1 MLRWLKYKIHDY
13 FGFSKA
19 ETNGVVVLLFLI
31 ITFLLFP
38 QALRFYDRHKVSDE
52 ANYEQDIALLDSM
65 VGLLEAQNLRMNE
78 QPQATAKHCPYK
90 LATDKALVD
99 NRTHKHASNNKITQP
114 FDINSADTT
123 QLKQISGIGVTL
135 ARRIVKY
142 RDKLGGFISK
152 AQYKEVY
159 GLQEA
164 VVDRLEKYT
173 YIVPTFKPRRI
184 NVNTYHF
191 KALVAHP
198 YILYKHAKD
207 IIAYR
212 EQHGNFV
219 AVDDLLALPL
229 IDKDDLEKMKPY
241 LVIE

>member
-1 MLRWLKYKIHDY
+1 MIKWLKYKIHDY

-19 ETNGVVVLLFLI
+19 ETNGVVILLFLI

-38 QALRFYDRHKVSDE
+38 QTLRFYDKHKVSDE
-52 ANYEQDIALLDSM
+52 ANYEEDMALLDSM
-65 VGLLEAQNLRMNE
+65 MGLLEAKNLLMPE
-78 QPQATAKHCPYK
+78 QSQATSKHFPSQ
-90 LATDKALVD
+90 LVADKASLD
-99 NRTHKHASNNKITQP
+99 NKTNKHTSNKKIMQP

-135 ARRIVKY
+135 AKRIVKY

-152 AQYKEVY
+152 DQYKEVY

-164 VVDRLEKYT
+164 VIERLAKYT
-173 YIVPTFKPRRI
+173 YIVPAFKPRKMNI
-184 NVNTYHF
+184 NTYHF
-191 KALVAHP
+191 KALVSHP
-198 YILYKHAKD
+198 YILYKHAKN

-212 EQHGNFV
+212 EQHGNFA
-219 AVDDLLALPL
+219 AVEDLLALPL

-241 LVIE
+241 LAVE